1 MLLRENE
8 MQEDDIKQHVCCFA
22 LKITRMVSNA
32 GIISD
37 TLQSVLPELC
47 FHSFLSTLKII
58 CFLCDHVFTRRNKCG
73 SFLEITPYS
82 ISGN

>member
-37 TLQSVLPELC
+37 TLQSVLPEPRPN
-47 FHSFLSTLKII
+47 SFML
-58 CFLCDHVFTRRNKCG
+58 H
-73 SFLEITPYS
+73 
-82 ISGN
+82 